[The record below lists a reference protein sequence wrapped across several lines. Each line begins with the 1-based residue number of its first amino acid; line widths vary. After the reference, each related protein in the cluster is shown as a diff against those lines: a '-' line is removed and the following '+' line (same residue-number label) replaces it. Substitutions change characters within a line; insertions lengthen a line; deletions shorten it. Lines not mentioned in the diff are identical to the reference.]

1 MIDYGKALREL
12 FLLENF
18 PPDAFFI
25 DKIFGKRPIIVYGA
39 GEAFHY
45 FYEVIIKEYGY
56 IPRAVLDQKFGRG
69 ETLIGIPALGP
80 DQYTATEEEKK
91 WGMAV
96 ACMANQRYLHEIV
109 QYLKHK
115 GFVNIITLND
125 IYEIHNPFCQPPELT
140 NKGFQFYLEQKE
152 SIEKAFALM
161 EDQESRCVFFQC
173 LQTHMTR
180 KPVSI
185 AVRPREEQYT
195 PQDLSLSKGYSR
207 FIYCGASLGEMARV
221 FSSTGKIDELVCFEP
236 HPVQYRE
243 IARFLCNNKT
253 RIAQRVT
260 ILPCAVFSH
269 EAIMPFK
276 TSETSFGSRIV
287 FEADN
292 FVQTVSIDTA
302 LPGFAP
308 SYILMDIEGAE
319 LEALKGAA
327 KTIQESKPDLA
338 VCVYH
343 SPSHLW
349 EIPLLLH
356 KLNPYYRFYLRNY
369 TSLIYETVLY
379 ATT

>member
-1 MIDYGKALREL
+1 MIDYAKALSQL
-12 FLLENF
+12 FSIENF
-18 PPDAFFI
+18 PQDAFFI
-25 DKIFGKRPIIVYGA
+25 DRIFGKRPIVVYGA

-45 FYEVIIKEYGY
+45 FHEVIIKEYGY
-56 IPRAVLDQKFGRG
+56 IPRVILDQKFGCG
-69 ETLIGIPALGP
+69 EIFNGIPACAP
-80 DQYTATEEEKK
+80 DQYTATEEEMKS
-91 WGMAV
+91 GVAV
-96 ACMANQRYLHEIV
+96 VCMANQRYIEDVV

-115 GFVNIITLND
+115 GFTHILTLND
-125 IYEIHNPFCQPPELT
+125 IYEIHNPFSQPPELVH
-140 NKGFQFYLEQKE
+140 KGFQFYLEQRD
-152 SIEKAFALM
+152 SIEKAFTLM

-173 LQTHMTR
+173 VKTHMTR

-185 AVRPREEQYT
+185 SMRCREEQYT
-195 PQDLSLSKGYSR
+195 PQDLPLSKGYGR
-207 FIYCGASLGEMARV
+207 LIYCGASVGEMARV
-221 FSSTGKIDELVCFEP
+221 FTSTGKIEELVCFEP

-243 IARFLCNNKT
+243 IARFLGNNKT
-253 RIAQRVT
+253 RIARRVT

-287 FEADN
+287 SKSDD

-319 LEALKGAA
+319 LEALKGAT
-327 KTIQESKPDLA
+327 KTIQESTPDLA
-338 VCVYH
+338 ICVYH

-349 EIPLLLH
+349 DVPLFLH
-356 KLNPYYRFYLRNY
+356 KSNPRYRFYLRNY